1 MPRGSDPDV
10 AVLGRARERERIEA
24 LIADARAGRGG
35 VLVLRGEA
43 GAGKS
48 ALLAW
53 ARRRPGDGM
62 GLLLAQGT
70 ESEAELGFSGLFDL
84 LRPALGGL
92 AALPDPQA
100 AALRGA
106 FALGPP
112 VGGDRLAVHLAA
124 LGLLAAHAERNGP
137 QLGLVDDAHWLD
149 APSQDALA
157 FCARRLGDDPV
168 ALLVGMREEEPGGGA
183 LRALP
188 ALAIGPLDDAA
199 AAALLRRSAPEPLA
213 PAVEARLLEACAGHP
228 LALVEVQA
236 LLTPAQ
242 RRGAE
247 ELPDPLPAGAWLRDA
262 WIRRLNGLSAAARAA
277 VELLA
282 ASDTGAFAVLEGA
295 LRAIGSGF
303 AALEE
308 AEAALLVEFG
318 EDRVRFRH
326 PLVRSVIHEVTPP
339 RRRREAH
346 RALAAGSGGERRA
359 WHLAGA
365 ALGPDARAAAALA
378 AVGARLRDRADPVGA
393 SRALE
398 RAADLTADP
407 ALRVDRLLAAAGQAQ
422 LAFRPEAALA
432 LLDRAGDAGASDL
445 QLADAERLR
454 ARILIWQGE
463 AALAHARLVAAAD
476 AVLALDPA
484 RATAMLADASLV
496 LLMAGRTREG
506 LTTARRAW
514 EVSAAAAPEA
524 RMAARASLGWALI
537 LRGVWRIGY
546 PLVVTAAGAPGDLTG
561 ARDPVNLARE
571 CAIWVEDWATAEAVL
586 PRLVAETRAAGAVGA
601 LAYPLGCL
609 ADLEYRTGR
618 WAAALAH
625 AAEAVQVAEETGQ
638 RPGFALAK
646 LARIEAARG
655 DEAACRAHAAALI
668 EAARARGFDSLEA
681 YGCAAVGALEL
692 ASGRPAAAVAS
703 LERAARV
710 AAEGGMEEPGVD
722 PFGPDLVEARARIGD
737 ARGAVA
743 ALRTFAE
750 QAERAGRPWP
760 RSALARCRGLIAA
773 DGGFDGHFAEAERR
787 LAGSPM
793 PFERAR
799 NALAHGERL
808 RRARRRREARLRLG
822 AALEAFDE
830 LGAAPWSERARAE
843 LRASGA
849 RARSRRAPAGDELT
863 AQELTVAQAVV
874 EGATNREVAA
884 RLFVSPKTVE
894 GHLGSIYRKL
904 GVRSRTQL
912 AARMRAVRSGGI
924 PHMGDPPDPY
934 PET

>member
-1 MPRGSDPDV
+1 MPRERDSDD
-10 AVLGRARERERIEA
+10 AVLGRAPERGRIEA
-24 LIADARAGRGG
+24 LVAGARGGRGG

-53 ARRRPGDGM
+53 ARGRAAGEM

-84 LRPALGGL
+84 LRPALGRL

-112 VGGDRLAVHLAA
+112 GGDRLAVHLAA
-124 LGLLAAHAERNGP
+124 LGLLAAHAERHGP

-149 APSQDALA
+149 VPSQDALA
-157 FCARRLGDDPV
+157 FCARRLRDDPV
-168 ALLVGMREEEPGGGA
+168 ALLVAMREEEPGGGA

-188 ALAIGPLDDAA
+188 ALAIGPLDGDA

-247 ELPDPLPAGAWLRDA
+247 PLPDPLPAGAWLRQA
-262 WIRRLNGLSAAARAA
+262 WIRRLDALSPEARGA

-282 ASDTGAFAVLEGA
+282 ASDTGAFTVLDGA
-295 LRAIGSGF
+295 LRAMGAGF

-308 AEAALLVEFG
+308 AEAALLVEIG
-318 EDRVRFRH
+318 EDRVAFRH
-326 PLVRSVIHEVTPP
+326 PLVRSVIQEATAP
-339 RRRREAH
+339 RGRRAAH
-346 RALAAGSGGERRA
+346 RALAAASRGERRA

-365 ALGPDARAAAALA
+365 ALGPDAEAATALA
-378 AVGARLRDRADPVGA
+378 EVGGRLRDRADPVGA

-407 ALRVDRLLAAAGQAQ
+407 RLRVDRLLAAAGQAH

-432 LLDRAGDAGASDL
+432 LLDRAAEAGADAL
-445 QLADAERLR
+445 QRADAERLR

-463 AALAHARLVAAAD
+463 LAAAHRGLID
-476 AVLALDPA
+476 AADSVLRRDPG
-484 RATAMLADASLV
+484 RATGALADAALV

-506 LTTARRAW
+506 MAAARRAW
-514 EVSAAAAPEA
+514 EVSDAAGPEA

-537 LRGVWRIGY
+537 LRGFWRAGY
-546 PLVVTAAGAPGDLTG
+546 PLVAAAAGAPADLTG

-571 CAIWVEDWATAEAVL
+571 CAIWVEDWETAEAVL

-609 ADLEYRTGR
+609 ADLEFRTGR

-625 AAEAVQVAEETGQ
+625 AAEAVQVAEVTGQ

-655 DEAACRAHAAALI
+655 DEAACRAHAAALA
-668 EAARARGFDSLEA
+668 ETARTRGFESLEA
-681 YGCAAVGALEL
+681 YGCSAVGALEL
-692 ASGRPAAAVAS
+692 AAGRPAEAAAA
-703 LERAARV
+703 LRRAARL
-710 AAEGGMEEPGVD
+710 AAWGGMEEPAVD
-722 PFGPDLVEARARIGD
+722 LFGPDLVEALARAGD
-737 ARGAVA
+737 ARGAAA
-743 ALRTFAE
+743 ALRAFAE
-750 QAERAGRPWP
+750 QAERVGRSWP
-760 RSALARCRGLIAA
+760 RAALARCRGLIAA
-773 DGGFDGHFAEAERR
+773 EGGFDGHFAEAERR
-787 LAGSPM
+787 LAGAPM

-799 NALAHGERL
+799 TALAHGERL

-830 LGAAPWSERARAE
+830 LGAAAWAERARAE
-843 LRASGA
+843 LRVSGA
-849 RARSRRAPAGDELT
+849 RARGRREPAGDELT

-894 GHLGSIYRKL
+894 GHLGHIYRKL

-912 AARMRAVRSGGI
+912 AARMRAAGTGGFPRSGAGS
-924 PHMGDPPDPY
+924 GPY
-934 PET
+934 PGAG